1 MQVTKTRQLP
11 EKFQDVPG
19 RFLLASDLMSMDPGS
34 EFVRLW
40 TRHQAEVERYL
51 YMMIPRA
58 VDAGE
63 VLQEVSVKLWEK
75 WDRYDQTRPFL
86 PWAIRFA
93 WLEVLKWRQRQA
105 RERLVFSSP
114 LLEKINAAH
123 EQEAPVMDVRR
134 KALKKC
140 LEKLNPQQRKWV
152 KMRYGRH
159 GAVKQEAERTGVRM
173 HKLYYALEKIRGQLL
188 ECVGRAMRKEGWSD
202 A

>member
-1 MQVTKTRQLP
+1 
-11 EKFQDVPG
+11 
-19 RFLLASDLMSMDPGS
+19 MSMDPGS

-40 TRHQAEVERYL
+40 TRHQAEVERYV

-63 VLQEVSVKLWEK
+63 VIQEVSVKLWEK
-75 WDRYDQTRPFL
+75 WDRYDQSRPFV

-105 RERLVFSSP
+105 RERLVFSSS
-114 LLEKINAAH
+114 LLEQINAAH

-152 KMRYGRH
+152 KMRYARH
-159 GAVKQEAERTGVRM
+159 GAVKQEAERTGVRL

-188 ECVGRAMRKEGWSD
+188 ECVGRTMRKEGWSD